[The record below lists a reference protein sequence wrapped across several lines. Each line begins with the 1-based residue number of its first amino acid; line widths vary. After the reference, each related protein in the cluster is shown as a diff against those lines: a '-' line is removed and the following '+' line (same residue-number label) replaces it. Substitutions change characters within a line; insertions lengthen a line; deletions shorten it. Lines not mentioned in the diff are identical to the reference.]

1 MNKIILFI
9 KNKTVL
15 FITLLSLVFCI
26 YFGYQLIK
34 PIIDLNLVKINIDTS
49 FDVLSNYF
57 K

>member
-34 PIIDLNLVKINIDTS
+34 PIIDLNLVNINIDTS